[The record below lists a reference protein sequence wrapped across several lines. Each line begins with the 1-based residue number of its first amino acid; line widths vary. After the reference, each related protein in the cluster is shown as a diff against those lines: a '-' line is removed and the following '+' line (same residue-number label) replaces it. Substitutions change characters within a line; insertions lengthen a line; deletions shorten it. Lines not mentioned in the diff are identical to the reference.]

1 MYRKQISP
9 VQIFIAGLAIFAM
22 LFGGGNLIYPIKAGL
37 LGGKNFIPSMI
48 GFLLTSVCL
57 PFMGLLAI
65 ILFDGDYRS
74 FFYRI
79 GRIPGSL
86 LILMCMLVIG
96 PIIAMPRILTVSHAM
111 LSPLLPANSFVVY
124 AIVFLLITFAGAFKE
139 NKIIAL
145 FGYFVAPVLLASLG
159 IIVVKGWYFVDP
171 ITINPMS
178 GLAAFRTNIR
188 FGLSTLDLFG
198 TIFFGSLIVSIFKQN
213 LKRATYI
220 RANTLMS
227 MVLYAGLIGFA
238 LLGIV
243 YVGMASLGLMHG
255 MGLEHINRPLLF
267 SEVALTVLGKS
278 GAFIIVAAILMAC
291 ISTAIALSAVVVE
304 YLQRDVGR
312 NKISYIPALVFVLL
326 LTFFFSLLGY
336 DWILKISVMTVEAI
350 GVPIVITITFANIA
364 YKLAGFR
371 PIKTP
376 VAIVALYTTF
386 MFVWKLLV

>member
-1 MYRKQISP
+1 M
-9 VQIFIAGLAIFAM
+9 
-22 LFGGGNLIYPIKAGL
+22 
-37 LGGKNFIPSMI
+37 
-48 GFLLTSVCL
+48 
-57 PFMGLLAI
+57 
-65 ILFDGDYRS
+65 
-74 FFYRI
+74 
-79 GRIPGSL
+79 
-86 LILMCMLVIG
+86 
-96 PIIAMPRILTVSHAM
+96 
-111 LSPLLPANSFVVY
+111 
-124 AIVFLLITFAGAFKE
+124 
-139 NKIIAL
+139 
-145 FGYFVAPVLLASLG
+145 
-159 IIVVKGWYFVDP
+159 
-171 ITINPMS
+171 
-178 GLAAFRTNIR
+178 
-188 FGLSTLDLFG
+188 LDLFG

-227 MVLYAGLIGFA
+227 MVLYAGLIGFE